1 MRCRVFKSVVSHTS
15 PSLSICRVKTLLQ
28 DFMND
33 TIGSNGGEELGGF
46 SFGTYATQLAEDL
59 TTSIVIDVAVSI
71 DIAFGLD
78 LSNLFNS
85 SLSALERIPS
95 PFMLINEFN
104 INGLLG
110 INEWSSKLEFGE
122 FDFMITEAK
131 ALVAVSANV
140 ASSPIPIQSPSDFL
154 SLFSSSAIE
163 FSASLDVSFPVFVIV
178 GDFGFGARID
188 YTDSDLLDTS
198 TSTPTFT
205 KDALVKID
213 LIKSAVDKLRDVTI
227 FIDTFE
233 PFTTQIPLIK
243 ESINSIIAGD
253 GLVSDFFDLREW
265 VNGLE
270 GMQIGSEA
278 VSKVLGP
285 WLELF
290 IVMSFDIL
298 LTFD

>member
-1 MRCRVFKSVVSHTS
+1 MIISKSVSIYITN
-15 PSLSICRVKTLLQ
+15 LFICRVKTLLQ
-28 DFMND
+28 DFMSD

-46 SFGTYATQLAEDL
+46 SFGTYASQLAEEL
-59 TTSIVIDVAVSI
+59 TESIVIDVAVSI

-78 LSNLFNS
+78 LSDLFNS
-85 SLSALERIPS
+85 SLPALERIPS

-104 INGLLG
+104 INGLVG
-110 INEWSSKLEFGE
+110 INEWSSKLSFGE

-140 ASSPIPIQSPSDFL
+140 TSPPIAIENPSDFL
-154 SLFSSSAIE
+154 SLFNSSAID

-188 YTDSDLLDTS
+188 YTDSDLLDTL

-213 LIKSAVDKLRDVTI
+213 LIKKAVGELRDFTT

-233 PFTTQIPLIK
+233 PFTTKIPLIK

-253 GLVSDFFDLREW
+253 GLVSDFFDLTEW
-265 VNGLE
+265 VDSLQ

-278 VSKVLGP
+278 VSIVLG
-285 WLELF
+285 LNIHF
-290 IVMSFDIL
+290 GIGF
-298 LTFD
+298 

>member
-1 MRCRVFKSVVSHTS
+1 MS
-15 PSLSICRVKTLLQ
+15 
-28 DFMND
+28 D

-59 TTSIVIDVAVSI
+59 TASIVIDVAVSI

-85 SLSALERIPS
+85 SLPALERIPS

-131 ALVAVSANV
+131 ALVSVSADV
-140 ASSPIPIQSPSDFL
+140 TSPPIAIQSPSDFL
-154 SLFSSSAIE
+154 SLFSSSAIG

-188 YTDSDLLDTS
+188 YTDPDLLDTS
-198 TSTPTFT
+198 TFTPTFK

-213 LIKSAVDKLRDVTI
+213 LIKSAVNKLRDATT

-253 GLVSDFFDLREW
+253 GLVSDFFDLSEW

-285 WLELF
+285 WLEY
-290 IVMSFDIL
+290 VNFDVIRYSADL
-298 LTFD
+298 